1 MVCGV
6 LERGRRRVVYPCSD
20 REGSQA
26 LGLRIRRTHPHRG
39 RLGSGS
45 CFGQE
50 KCTSLCWFIV
60 SWFWG
65 LRRSSGRA
73 SCICQNEHGIWGAG
87 LSFDEPDDE
96 PNHEQNSLVIIVLE
110 LLFK

>member
-45 CFGQE
+45 CFGQG
-50 KCTSLCWFIV
+50 KCTSLCWVRSVMILGFEEE
-60 SWFWG
+60 FWESE
-65 LRRSSGRA
+65 L
-73 SCICQNEHGIWGAG
+73 H
-87 LSFDEPDDE
+87 LSE
-96 PNHEQNSLVIIVLE
+96 
-110 LLFK
+110 